1 MSDIQIIRKD
11 GQPEWAVVPFK
22 DYQKLIRDS
31 EMLMDVKA
39 YDDAK
44 KAIAEGEEVI
54 PSEVTFRIIDGGN
67 PIKVWREYRTLTQK
81 QLADKVG
88 ISKAYLSQIESGK
101 RKGAMEV
108 LASIAEALG
117 LLLDDIIT

>member
-31 EMLMDVKA
+31 ELLMDVKA
-39 YDDAK
+39 YDEAK

-54 PSEVTFRIIDGGN
+54 PSEVTFRIIDGEN

-81 QLADKVG
+81 QLGDKVG

-101 RKGAMEV
+101 RKGTMEV

-117 LLLDDIIT
+117 SLLDDIVT